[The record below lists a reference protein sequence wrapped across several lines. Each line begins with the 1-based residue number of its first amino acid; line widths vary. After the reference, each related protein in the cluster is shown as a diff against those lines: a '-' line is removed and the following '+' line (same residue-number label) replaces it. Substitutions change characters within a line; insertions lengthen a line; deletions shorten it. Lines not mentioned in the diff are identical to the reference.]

1 MSRAVKPPKTIQ
13 SGPSPKKP
21 IIRDLPPEKT
31 LHIYTR
37 VSTEG
42 QKVEGT
48 SLETQYEEGVR
59 RAEQHDLFY
68 RHWDEGGRSSNH
80 EEISAR
86 PTLNSIYLAIKAGEI
101 KHLFVYDQS
110 RLSRNDLVASVF
122 RYECRK
128 NGVTIYT
135 KDGKYDLSNPSDNL
149 LTQLMNAVAEFDNTT
164 RSDKV
169 RRGRLKKAKLGYWFG
184 STPPYGYKVVDQRL
198 TINGDEAP
206 WLKRVF
212 EERAA
217 GVRVTDIVK
226 LLDANNVKPRIRRK
240 WSHASVR
247 AIIRNTHSMGYYTVI
262 DRINGGDF
270 RINCEPIIT
279 ADLWKKAN
287 DSIDQEWVRRMSRPK
302 NRTAVLFRSLTY
314 CGHCGLRF
322 TIYDSEATTTT
333 LYYCPHKQREYARIG
348 KALYNKKR
356 FTGCGMD
363 RGIRVNV
370 FEKAVIKLMTSVMA
384 KEDIFKARFELAVMS
399 ERTLIK
405 SPHQLRYINQQ
416 LTELTGLRN
425 SISELVERSER
436 KSSQE
441 LHEREGVAY
450 TDHKNRIRIKE
461 LEEEIDRLKLRLSE
475 RDQYLSFSKW
485 LSDTRSTL
493 SKFDDLNHEER
504 KKFVYEVIDGIEVRF
519 SRKTKSHTLKVVFR
533 NPLIGIK
540 RIDIAHISERAREVT
555 EPIVIEK

>member
-1 MSRAVKPPKTIQ
+1 MSKTKSQKTKIQ
-13 SGPSPKKP
+13 SESTSKNPVISH
-21 IIRDLPPEKT
+21 LPPDNT

-42 QKVEGT
+42 QKIEGT

-59 RAEQHDLFY
+59 RAEQHGLLY

-80 EEISAR
+80 EEIAAR
-86 PTLNSIYLAIKAGEI
+86 PTLNSIYLAIKSGEI

-135 KDGKYDLSNPSDNL
+135 KDGKYDLTNPSDNL
-149 LTQLMNAVAEFDNTT
+149 LTQLMNAVAEFDNST

-184 STPPYGYKVVDQRL
+184 STPPFGYKIVDQRL
-198 TINGDEAP
+198 AINGDEAP

-217 GVRVTDIVK
+217 GVRVTDITK
-226 LLDANNVKPRIRRK
+226 MLDSNNVKPRIRRK
-240 WSHASVR
+240 WSHASIR

-270 RINCEPIIT
+270 RINCEPIVT

-302 NRTAVLFRSLTY
+302 NRTAILFRSLTY

-333 LYYCPHKQREYARIG
+333 LYYCPHKQREYAKIG

-370 FEKAVIKLMTSVMA
+370 FEKAVIKLMISTMER
-384 KEDIFKARFELAVMS
+384 EDIFKARFELAVMS
-399 ERTLIK
+399 EKTLIK

-416 LTELTGLRN
+416 LTELIGLRN
-425 SISELVERSER
+425 SIRELVERSER
-436 KSSQE
+436 KSPQDI
-441 LHEREGVAY
+441 HEREGLAY
-450 TDHKNRIRIKE
+450 VDHKNRIRIKE
-461 LEEEIDRLKLRLSE
+461 LDEEIDRLKLRLDE
-475 RDQYLSFSKW
+475 REQYLKFSKW
-485 LSDTRSTL
+485 LVDTRATL
-493 SKFDDLNHEER
+493 GKFDDLSHDAR
-504 KKFVYEVIDGIEVRF
+504 KSLVYEVIDGIEVRF
-519 SRKTKSHTLKVVFR
+519 NRKTKSHTLKVVFR
-533 NPLIGIK
+533 NPLIGVK
-540 RIDIAHISERAREVT
+540 RIEIAHISNRAKEISEQVARE
-555 EPIVIEK
+555 I